1 MRGYWDLILKKMNW
15 SEREENKSRL
25 TELSFNCCR
34 VTFWNVFR
42 DKGNIT
48 HEVVSSQFL
57 ILKQNKV
64 F

>member
-1 MRGYWDLILKKMNW
+1 MNW
-15 SEREENKSRL
+15 SERAENKSRL

-34 VTFWNVFR
+34 VTLWNAFR
-42 DKGNIT
+42 DKGNIM

-57 ILKQNKV
+57 MLKQNKV